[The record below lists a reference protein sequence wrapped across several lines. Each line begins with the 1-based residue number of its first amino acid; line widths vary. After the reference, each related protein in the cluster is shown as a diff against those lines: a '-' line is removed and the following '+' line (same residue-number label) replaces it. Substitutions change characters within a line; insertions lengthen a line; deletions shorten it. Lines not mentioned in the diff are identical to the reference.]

1 MEPLKKFRVEC
12 IGTALQVRLLG
23 NTEHPLLMQFPLQ
36 DERKKFEKASGK
48 FYQSLEKHLH
58 LSTNRKNDFKEAD
71 ATLEMEQRHF
81 YQASLDYVYALQTV
95 QERMKF
101 EFVELITSF
110 LYNWMTFHT
119 IGECFGLIN

>member
-1 MEPLKKFRVEC
+1 M
-12 IGTALQVRLLG
+12 
-23 NTEHPLLMQFPLQ
+23 
-36 DERKKFEKASGK
+36 
-48 FYQSLEKHLH
+48 H

-81 YQASLDYVYALQTV
+81 YQASLDYVYVLQSV

-101 EFVELITSF
+101 EFVELISSF

-119 IGECFGLIN
+119 IGKFFILFSTTFEKLVDFVFRARNTRRFQAVFWHYQGQSAKGKGRIYVC